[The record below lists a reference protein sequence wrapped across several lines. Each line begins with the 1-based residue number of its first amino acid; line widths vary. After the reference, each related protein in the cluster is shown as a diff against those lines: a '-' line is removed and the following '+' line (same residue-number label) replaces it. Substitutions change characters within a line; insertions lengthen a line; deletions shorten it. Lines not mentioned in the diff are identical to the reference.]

1 MSTWSTLSHVLIH
14 RESCFFTHS
23 HSVASNLSTAISS
36 MLKKVHNQKSPDR
49 VEVGSKL
56 TISLDLAVDSDIVVV
71 AGVGGGGGVVVEDAV
86 VVVGVDKAVVV
97 VVVVV
102 VGGVDVVVTVAVVVL
117 DALADS
123 VDDDEA
129 LEDID

>member
-1 MSTWSTLSHVLIH
+1 MF
-14 RESCFFTHS
+14 FFTDS
-23 HSVASNLSTAISS
+23 HSVASNMSTAVSS
-36 MLKKVHNQKSPDR
+36 TLKKVHNQKSPDR
-49 VEVGSKL
+49 VEVGFKL
-56 TISLDLAVDSDIVVV
+56 AISLLDLAVDSDIVVV
-71 AGVGGGGGVVVEDAV
+71 AGGGGGGVVLEDV
-86 VVVGVDKAVVV
+86 VVVVDVDGAVVV